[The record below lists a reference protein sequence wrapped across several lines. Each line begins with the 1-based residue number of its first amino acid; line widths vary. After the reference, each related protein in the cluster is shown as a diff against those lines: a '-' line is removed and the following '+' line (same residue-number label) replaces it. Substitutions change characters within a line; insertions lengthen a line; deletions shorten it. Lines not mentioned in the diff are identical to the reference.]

1 MARKKKSR
9 KAVSSAAST
18 AQARLLDMLHQ
29 IWLAGLGAIARTQRG
44 APKLFDELTAE
55 GAHMYA
61 DTRDSAEK
69 ALRGA
74 LGDVQATLNAG
85 VKQVRGQASDAF
97 ENLEKIFQTRVHRA
111 LNQIG
116 VPSTEEVEG
125 LSRRIDAL
133 NSNIDRLTHRR
144 VAAARKSV
152 RRTRPRMAK

>member
-133 NSNIDRLTHRR
+133 NSRR
-144 VAAARKSV
+144 SCAAYAEAGG
-152 RRTRPRMAK
+152 AKAWRSAV